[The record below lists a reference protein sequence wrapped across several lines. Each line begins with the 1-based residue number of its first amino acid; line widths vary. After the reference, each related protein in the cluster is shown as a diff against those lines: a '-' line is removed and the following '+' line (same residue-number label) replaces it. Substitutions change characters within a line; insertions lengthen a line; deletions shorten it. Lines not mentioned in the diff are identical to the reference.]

1 MLGFSAFAETAF
13 GATVAHAG
21 VTVLVTGS
29 GVAVSQGTPT
39 YAIGA
44 TVVVTGSGVTVSMG
58 TAGNENS
65 AFNFTLYNPSATT
78 DYMMCNFEGVNR
90 NESGNMYFFTGGSQ
104 YETAG
109 DVDAIRLQLDGA
121 GVFSG
126 FFKLYGLSGS

>member
-44 TVVVTGSGVTVSMG
+44 TVVVTGSGVTVSQNANG
-58 TAGNENS
+58 IT
-65 AFNFTLYNPSATT
+65 FTI
-78 DYMMCNFEGVNR
+78 
-90 NESGNMYFFTGGSQ
+90 SGSVAVTGSGLTVS
-104 YETAG
+104 
-109 DVDAIRLQLDGA
+109 DGA
-121 GVFSG
+121 EEVNVITWPPIDPDVSMTWTNIDP
-126 FFKLYGLSGS
+126 L